1 MAVTLNCSVSFKGR
15 VVIPTEEVEKGAAT
29 FDKMI
34 ADREAGEPLDGFYKY
49 LSHSED
55 LEAFIH
61 RCITRAIQ
69 DRIKEEFVDDIFHNV
84 GDIQVRING

>member
-34 ADREAGEPLDGFYKY
+34 ADREAGEPLDGFSKY

-55 LEAFIH
+55 LETFIH
-61 RCITRAIQ
+61 RYVTRAIQ
-69 DRIKEEFVDDIFHNV
+69 DLIKEEFVCGNFRNV
-84 GDIQVRING
+84 GNIQVKING